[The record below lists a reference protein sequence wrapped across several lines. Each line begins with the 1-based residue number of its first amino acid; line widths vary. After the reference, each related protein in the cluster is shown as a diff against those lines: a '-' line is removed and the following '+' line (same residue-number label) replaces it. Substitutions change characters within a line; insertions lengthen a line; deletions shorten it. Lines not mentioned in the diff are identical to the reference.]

1 MRIQKARIFSL
12 AVAEGAET
20 QNRRTDIFLFV
31 FKLLRNRSPGLLKPW
46 TYLKYNAISLTTAN
60 DSQVIP

>member
-1 MRIQKARIFSL
+1 MRLQKARIFPL
-12 AVAEGAET
+12 AVAKGAGA

-31 FKLLRNRSPGLLKPW
+31 FKLPRKRSPGLLKPW
-46 TYLKYNAISLTTAN
+46 TGLKYNAISLITAN